1 MRGGGGR
8 AGSEE
13 PGFAGPPP
21 PVPVFHLYAE
31 QREAGPRPSVGLL
44 GSPAVSRG
52 STSRQRRRQRR
63 REVGGWVGGNFVE
76 ARQFCGCFSES
87 KSKLGSK
94 KPNQQKKVAPS
105 QRRRAPW
112 LLLRRRRRREGSG
125 EPRALPRGTRGR

>member
-63 REVGGWVGGNFVE
+63 REGNFVE

-94 KPNQQKKVAPS
+94 KPNQTNKKK
-105 QRRRAPW
+105 
-112 LLLRRRRRREGSG
+112 
-125 EPRALPRGTRGR
+125 